1 MSKEQQLAKAAQK
14 RLDAVASGMPRSFAY
29 GTEKD
34 PAITLGDS
42 VAKFADKLKS
52 VNSIDDLKNV
62 FGSVPDSGALNEVLK
77 KLSMSTDR
85 EAKFQPLP
93 PMAEKGRLSS
103 YFSPAAFR
111 DEIAGSDRQMLT
123 AAETT
128 AANTSMLVEFLKPKN
143 NVNVEQRFLPG
154 MTTR

>member
-1 MSKEQQLAKAAQK
+1 MDE
-14 RLDAVASGMPRSFAY
+14 
-29 GTEKD
+29 
-34 PAITLGDS
+34 
-42 VAKFADKLKS
+42 ADKVK
-52 VNSIDDLKNV
+52 NIRNWDDLKKYLGNT
-62 FGSVPDSGALNEVLK
+62 FGNIPDSGALDAVMN
-77 KLSMSTDR
+77 KLSMSTER

-93 PMAEKGRLSS
+93 PMAMQGRLST

-111 DEIAGSDRQMLT
+111 DEIQGSDRQMLT

-143 NVNVEQRFLPG
+143 NVNIEQRFLPG